1 MLQSKTDKYENISVS
16 RKRMPIAK
24 GCSNA
29 YLEQQ
34 SQYYYCKQNLL
45 CEKIWLPNYIVFNK
59 FAYKVDKVNYLPK
72 RVTKRLRSLSKKYL
86 L

>member
-45 CEKIWLPNYIVFNK
+45 CEKNGYPIILSLINLP
-59 FAYKVDKVNYLPK
+59 
-72 RVTKRLRSLSKKYL
+72 TKWIK
-86 L
+86 